1 MKLKNI
7 MEQENILLSST
18 QKKIILTIY
27 ISITPLLA
35 FEEIQDSETDIIAV
49 DLLNRYGYIN
59 IYENGAEL
67 TSKGQEA
74 LVSYGLV
81 DENGEVTD
89 MGQKIL
95 DNYE

>member
-7 MEQENILLSST
+7 MEQENILLSSI

-35 FEEIQDSETDIIAV
+35 FEEMQDSETDIIAV

-59 IYENGAEL
+59 IYENGAKL
-67 TSKGQEA
+67 TSKGREA
-74 LVSYGLV
+74 LVSYGLI

-89 MGQKIL
+89 MGQNIL